1 MAREDEFVSV
11 RGAIASGHELTS
23 AAAQEILLD
32 GGNAFDAIIA
42 AHFTAC
48 VVEPVLTSL
57 GSGGYMLAEPRG
69 SRCQVYDFFTQTPQQ
84 KRSQDLDFYPISADF
99 GPTRQE
105 FHIGRGSVAVPGSV
119 RGMFEVHRDLG
130 SLPMRRL
137 VEPAVRHAREGVAL
151 NAMQA
156 SILDIVSPIYLTSGA
171 VVDLYGSRLQP
182 GATLREGEMFQQP
195 QLATTLEALA
205 AEGDRL
211 FYEGEIAAM
220 IAGQCAEGGLLTL
233 ADLAAYRVERRE
245 PLHVRYRNAEVLINP
260 PPSSGG
266 ILIGFAL
273 ALLDQLPPGEPSCA
287 DRVGRLAEVMA
298 VTNKARVEALA
309 DSGDLLG
316 HLLDPGLL
324 GRYRRE
330 VMERPYCSRGTTHIS
345 VVDGE
350 GNLASMT
357 VSNGEGCGE
366 LLGDTGIML
375 NNVLGEE
382 DLNPGGFFRWQP
394 GTRMT
399 SMMAPAIL
407 HTPRGRA
414 VLGSGGSNRL
424 RTAILQVILNLV
436 DYRMHIG
443 EAVTAP
449 RVHMERGILNLEPG
463 AVSDG
468 MEALRSEFGDLCLW
482 PDRNLFFGG
491 VHAVWLTG
499 DEYLAA
505 GDPRRGG
512 SGRVV

>member
-1 MAREDEFVSV
+1 MNR

-23 AAAQEILLD
+23 AAAEEILLD

-57 GSGGYMLAEPRG
+57 GAGGYMLAEPGG
-69 SRCQVYDFFTQTPQQ
+69 SSCRVYDFFTQTPQQ
-84 KRSQDLDFYPISADF
+84 KRDQGLDFYPISADF

-105 FHIGRGSVAVPGSV
+105 FHIGRGSVAVPGCV

-137 VEPAVRHAREGVAL
+137 IEPAVRHATKGVTL
-151 NAMQA
+151 NTMQA
-156 SILDIVSPIYLTSGA
+156 SILEIVSPIYLASSA
-171 VVDLYGSRLQP
+171 VVEVYGSRLQP
-182 GATLREGEMFQQP
+182 GKTLQEGETFRQT
-195 QLATTLEALA
+195 QLAATLEALA

-211 FYEGEIAAM
+211 FYEGDIAAM
-220 IAGQCAEGGLLTL
+220 IAGQCAQGGLLTR

-245 PLHVRYRNAEVLINP
+245 PLRINYRDAELLINP

-273 ALLDQLPPGEPSCA
+273 ALLDQLPPGEPTCP

-309 DSGDLLG
+309 DRGNLLE
-316 HLLDPGLL
+316 HLLDPELL
-324 GRYRRE
+324 ERYRRE
-330 VMERPYCSRGTTHIS
+330 VMEHPYCSRGTTHIS

-436 DYRMHIG
+436 DHGMSI
-443 EAVTAP
+443 EAAVAAP
-449 RVHMERGILNLEPG
+449 RVHMEHGTLNLEPG
-463 AVSDG
+463 AVRGSLDG
-468 MEALRSEFGDLCLW
+468 LQSELGDLRPW

-491 VHAVWLTG
+491 VHSVWLTG
-499 DEYLAA
+499 DEYHAA

-512 SGRVV
+512 RGLVV

>member
-1 MAREDEFVSV
+1 
-11 RGAIASGHELTS
+11 
-23 AAAQEILLD
+23 
-32 GGNAFDAIIA
+32 
-42 AHFTAC
+42 
-48 VVEPVLTSL
+48 
-57 GSGGYMLAEPRG
+57 
-69 SRCQVYDFFTQTPQQ
+69 
-84 KRSQDLDFYPISADF
+84 
-99 GPTRQE
+99 
-105 FHIGRGSVAVPGSV
+105 
-119 RGMFEVHRDLG
+119 
-130 SLPMRRL
+130 
-137 VEPAVRHAREGVAL
+137 
-151 NAMQA
+151 
-156 SILDIVSPIYLTSGA
+156 
-171 VVDLYGSRLQP
+171 
-182 GATLREGEMFQQP
+182 
-195 QLATTLEALA
+195 
-205 AEGDRL
+205 
-211 FYEGEIAAM
+211 
-220 IAGQCAEGGLLTL
+220 
-233 ADLAAYRVERRE
+233 
-245 PLHVRYRNAEVLINP
+245 
-260 PPSSGG
+260 
-266 ILIGFAL
+266 
-273 ALLDQLPPGEPSCA
+273 
-287 DRVGRLAEVMA
+287 MA

-324 GRYRRE
+324 GSYRRE

-436 DYRMHIG
+436 DYGMHIG

-449 RVHMERGILNLEPG
+449 RVHMEHGTLNLEPG
-463 AVSDG
+463 AVSDS
-468 MEALRSEFGDLCLW
+468 MEGLRSEFGDLCLW

-499 DEYLAA
+499 DEYHAA